1 MTSTT
6 PKDSGLYPIL
16 LQPHKTL
23 SAAAEEA
30 PGATPETLAILEKML
45 ATVYR
50 ADGVGLAAPQV
61 NVSQRLFVMD
71 IGELRADG
79 KRDYSLKRPKFY
91 INPKITWASKE
102 TVSHQEGCLSLPGL
116 WADVVRPSK
125 VTVTYID
132 RDGQLVEETIDGLEA
147 VCVQHEIDHLDGILF
162 TQRVSKLRRD
172 IAMGKWAKL
181 RKDIIKNGAEF
192 DLLAQESGLIPAR
205 KK

>member
-6 PKDSGLYPIL
+6 DLYPIL

-23 SAAAEEA
+23 SAAAEDA
-30 PGATPETLAILEKML
+30 PGATPATLAILEKML

-71 IGELRADG
+71 IGQVREDG
-79 KRDYSLKRPKFY
+79 KRDYSLKSPKFY
-91 INPKITWASKE
+91 INPKIIWSSDV

-116 WADVVRPSK
+116 WGDVVRPAQ
-125 VTVTYID
+125 VTVAYID
-132 RDGQLVEETIDGLEA
+132 RDGQLVEETVDGLES

-162 TQRVSKLRRD
+162 TQRLSKLRRD
-172 IAMGKWAKL
+172 IALGKWAKL
-181 RKDIIKNGAEF
+181 RKDIVKNGAEF
-192 DLLAQESGLIPAR
+192 DVLAQEAGIIPAR